1 MAWSDEYCGEVP
13 APTIT
18 PPDIHESSITKEDVL
33 NALGYEE
40 ITISKTDAN
49 GDTVTAYV
57 AGKVVDS

>member
-1 MAWSDEYCGEVP
+1 MADNCNDRA

-18 PPDIHESSITKEDVL
+18 PPDISEDEITKEEIL
-33 NALGYEE
+33 SILGYEE

-57 AGKVVDS
+57 AGRVE

>member
-1 MAWSDEYCGEVP
+1 MADNCNDRA
-13 APTIT
+13 APTIEV
-18 PPDIHESSITKEDVL
+18 PDIQESDITKEDIL

-57 AGKVVDS
+57 AGRVS